1 MVIFLSTILFDA
13 YSTSTKYL
21 FYFSENQYCNFLLCH
36 EMPIRYNYKEVSAY
50 QLGFFYDRDN
60 IPLTPYQNQGDLSPY
75 LWSFHHL
82 RWKEAPNYPYPD
94 MSHTAPVPHHNR
106 KPDMAPDV
114 CQNRPKTVPILT
126 QSQTIPIPDR

>member
-1 MVIFLSTILFDA
+1 
-13 YSTSTKYL
+13 
-21 FYFSENQYCNFLLCH
+21 
-36 EMPIRYNYKEVSAY
+36 MPIRYNYKEVSAY

-114 CQNRPKTVPILT
+114 CQNRPKAVPILT
-126 QSQTIPIPDR
+126 QSQTTIPIPDR